1 MKPKLFSAGPR
12 LITAV
17 ALAFVVTAFTGCG
30 RKNPTTGA
38 TATTAG
44 PTALE
49 QALNVWQQGD
59 QAGAIQRILE
69 TDWKTGP
76 IFSPGSALAH
86 KESEL
91 SGMGQAEMLKVVAE
105 AQTCASDFKKL
116 AAALRDKGVAAAAG
130 DRELARRCFSR
141 LDDLGAALEQS
152 GGLQIVRLN
161 GQAIRR
167 MAATESA
174 KLGQ

>member
-1 MKPKLFSAGPR
+1 MQTQRYR
-12 LITAV
+12 LGAHYLAMVTILALAV
-17 ALAFVVTAFTGCG
+17 AFAGCG
-30 RKNPTTGA
+30 RKNAANGT

-49 QALNVWQQGD
+49 QVLKVWQQGD
-59 QAGAIQRILE
+59 QAGALQRILE

-91 SGMGQAEMLKVVAE
+91 SGMGQAEMQKVVAE

-116 AAALRDKGVAAAAG
+116 AAALRDKGVAAAGG

-141 LDDLGAALEQS
+141 LDDLGAALDQS
-152 GGLQIVRLN
+152 GLQIVRLS

-167 MAATESA
+167 MAATEST